1 MSVSLLHSLLCTCII
16 NSRTCFALVPMPVR
30 INVVLVLSS
39 PCDQCCV
46 FMWAGQLRN
55 ITPQV
60 ARALGC
66 PSARLHLEILFW
78 HKGERPF
85 RIIHI
90 FSHLPC
96 SLFQSHYLT
105 SFAYHFSDKVSF
117 STTHFSCCYFPELLY
132 FIFISL
138 SIYFSVPAVSFHL
151 SSSFM
156 FNNKSRITQTTA
168 LIELP
173 LIN

>member
-1 MSVSLLHSLLCTCII
+1 MSVSFLHSLLCTCII
-16 NSRTCFALVPMPVR
+16 NSRTCFALVPMPLR
-30 INVVLVLSS
+30 INVVLVLSA

-60 ARALGC
+60 GRALLR

-78 HKGERPF
+78 HKGERLF

-105 SFAYHFSDKVSF
+105 SFAYHFSDSVLQYHTF
-117 STTHFSCCYFPELLY
+117 LLLLFPWINLFYFY
-132 FIFISL
+132 FT
-138 SIYFSVPAVSFHL
+138 FHL
-151 SSSFM
+151 FLCSCSLISFV
-156 FNNKSRITQTTA
+156 FFFHV
-168 LIELP
+168 
-173 LIN
+173 